1 MKRVKIEAYKKG
13 IVMDNNN
20 YIKLLNEGVNWIY
33 PFYKV
38 EECDMTKPLNTS
50 INLNVLLKDKVLV
63 DATIVIDVKDNEIA
77 LQYENDMFV
86 AVLTSG
92 RYVFWKGLI
101 NYNFKTVDLNEIEID
116 SYIDKSLFAKKE
128 LAPYIRTINVEPNEK
143 AVMYIDG
150 KFNKIIDSG
159 TYHFWKNNTSI
170 SISRADMRAMQMEIS
185 GQEILTKDKAA
196 LRINFY
202 IQYNIN
208 DIIKAFVN
216 NKEYDKQLYVLMQLV
231 LREFVGALTLDELLE
246 KKEAI
251 SNYVLEHVADKVTNL
266 GVVVNSCGIRDV
278 ILPGDM
284 KDIMNQVLI
293 AEKKAQANTIM
304 RREETASTRSL
315 LNTAKLMEDN
325 AMLFKLKEMEY
336 VEKIAEK
343 INNISL
349 SGGNQI
355 VDQLKQIFVPTK

>member
-1 MKRVKIEAYKKG
+1 MKRVKIEAWKKG
-13 IVMDNNN
+13 MVMNNNN
-20 YIKLLNEGVNWIY
+20 YVKLLNEGVNWVF
-33 PFYKV
+33 PFYNVV
-38 EECDMTKPLNTS
+38 EFDMAKPLNTS
-50 INLNVLLKDKVLV
+50 INLNVLLKDKAFV
-63 DATIVIDVKDNEIA
+63 DATIVVEVRENQIV
-77 LQYENDMFV
+77 LQYESDLFIT
-86 AVLTSG
+86 VLTSG

-101 NYNFKTVDLNEIEID
+101 NYNFITIDLNTIEID
-116 SYIDKSLFAKKE
+116 ASIDKSLFSKKE
-128 LAPYIRTINVEPNEK
+128 IIPYIRTFNVEPHEK
-143 AVMYIDG
+143 AIMYVDG
-150 KFNKIIDSG
+150 KFQKIIESG
-159 TYHFWKNNTSI
+159 TYYYWKNTTTI
-170 SISRADMRAMQMEIS
+170 LISRADMRAMQMEIT

-208 DIIKAFVN
+208 DIVKALVN

-251 SNYVLEHVADKVTNL
+251 SNYVLENVADKVTSL
-266 GVVVNSCGIRDV
+266 GVIVNGCGIRDV
-278 ILPGDM
+278 ILPGEM
-284 KDIMNQVLI
+284 KEIMNQVLI
-293 AEKKAQANTIM
+293 AKKKAQANTIM

>member
-1 MKRVKIEAYKKG
+1 MKRVRIDAWKKG
-13 IVMDNNN
+13 IVMKNNN
-20 YIKLLNEGVNWIY
+20 YLELLNEGVNWVY
-33 PFYKV
+33 PFYDV
-38 EECDMTKPLNTS
+38 AEFDMAKPFNSS
-50 INLNVLLKDKVLV
+50 INLNVLLKDKAFV
-63 DATIVIDVKDNEIA
+63 DATIVIEVKGNEIV
-77 LQYENDMFV
+77 LQYENDLFIG
-86 AVLTSG
+86 VLTSG

-101 NYNFKTVDLNEIEID
+101 NYNFITIDLNSIEID
-116 SYIDKSLFAKKE
+116 KAIDRSLFGRKE
-128 LAPYIRTINVEPNEK
+128 MVPYIRTFNVEPNEK
-143 AVMYIDG
+143 AIMYVDG
-150 KFNKIIDSG
+150 KFNKIVESG
-159 TYHFWKNNTSI
+159 TYYFWKNNTTI
-170 SISRADMRAMQMEIS
+170 VISRADMRTIQMEIA

-202 IQYNIN
+202 IQYNII
-208 DIIKAFVN
+208 DIVKAIVN
-216 NKEYDKQLYVLMQLV
+216 NKEYDKQLYVFMQLA

-246 KKEAI
+246 KKETI
-251 SNYVLEHVADKVTNL
+251 SNYVMENVTEKVKSL
-266 GVVVNSCGIRDV
+266 GVALNGCGIRDV
-278 ILPGDM
+278 ILPGEM

-355 VDQLKQIFVPTK
+355 VDQLKQIFVPAK